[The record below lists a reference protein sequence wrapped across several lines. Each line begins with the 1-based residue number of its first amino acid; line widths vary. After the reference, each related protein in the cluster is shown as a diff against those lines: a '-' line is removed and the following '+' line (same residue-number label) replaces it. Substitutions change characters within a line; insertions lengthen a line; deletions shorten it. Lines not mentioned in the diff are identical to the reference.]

1 MMQGAMQ
8 TMQVERNF
16 GCLRDANG
24 GNFFPH
30 RRALTLLESF
40 ATLGV
45 RIGVEFEPESG
56 PKGPRTAKITV
67 TLMET
72 PAVLSFNELAASF
85 QRQAAG

>member
-8 TMQVERNF
+8 TMHAERGF

-24 GNFFPH
+24 GNVFSH

-45 RIGVEFEPESG
+45 GIGVEFEPESS
-56 PKGPRTAKITV
+56 P
-67 TLMET
+67 
-72 PAVLSFNELAASF
+72 
-85 QRQAAG
+85 